1 MHPFLSQQRV
11 SQRVC
16 RPSPRGSR
24 GGCRAL
30 LLLALLAGCG
40 DVHFIPSP
48 FTPQDVE
55 LVYSAQEHI
64 TVMRWRVSATDL
76 TQTRF
81 ELLDPASGGYSA
93 IDFSQSVYT
102 GGLEPCG
109 DGFGTCGQYVVR
121 GQYSVPRSAHPIQAV
136 HDVYGVLPGVIP
148 MFRTVDP
155 TLSLASF
162 FHAHND
168 MVYVN
173 ITDPVAADGP
183 YKYPRA
189 YERTMWPT
197 TGLCVSE
204 VPPDDVS
211 FSPLDATGGF
221 PPPLPLTDNGRYC
234 VATRPI
240 PTDGGDATMVQ
251 VRIETLPELVSGTQ
265 IFDPPVERSPIVYQI
280 VLDLEIPVPDRC
292 ADVIQKIENLTDRYM
307 VGGSAAVKKLPT
319 INLAANGSSQCAQ
332 TNDRTVA
339 AAQVADQVKQAI
351 ASLDGVH
358 QQYHFMYFN
367 NLDAPLPTP
376 LVTSLQSLFDAL
388 ARSPTGY
395 QLGTYSWI
403 FNPGAAYVTTSSIL
417 HWWAYWPWK
426 TADDMFAM
434 MLADYGRRSL
444 PYTTQQHDPYEPV
457 PLLSDADVATYE
469 NDLVKICTASPGVQP
484 VSTNPVAQPI
494 VTPSWPISSADP
506 PSYWV
511 TLNQQIVVAAGQFVE
526 QSAIVNYQICTR
538 YCTGH
543 GFVDTT
549 GYGQRSW
556 ADTYACAS
564 KEN

>member
-1 MHPFLSQQRV
+1 
-11 SQRVC
+11 
-16 RPSPRGSR
+16 
-24 GGCRAL
+24 L

-55 LVYSAQEHI
+55 LIYSPQELI
-64 TVMRWRVSATDL
+64 TVMRWRVSATPL
-76 TQTRF
+76 TETRF
-81 ELLDPASGGYSA
+81 ELLDPQSGGYSP

-109 DGFGTCGQYVVR
+109 DGYGTCAQYVVR
-121 GQYSVPRSAHPIQAV
+121 GQYTVPASAHPIQAV

-148 MFRTVDP
+148 TFRTVQP

-168 MVYVN
+168 MVYLN
-173 ITDPVAADGP
+173 ITDPVAGEGP
-183 YKYPRA
+183 YKYPRS

-211 FSPLDATGGF
+211 FSPLDASGGL
-221 PPPLPLTDNGRYC
+221 PPPLPLTDTGTYC

-240 PTDGGDATMVQ
+240 PADGGDATMVQ
-251 VRIETLPELVSGTQ
+251 VRIATLPELISGTQ

-292 ADVIQKIENLTDRYM
+292 ADVIQKIESLTNRYM
-307 VGGSAAVKKLPT
+307 VGGGAPVVKLPT

-332 TNDRTVA
+332 TNERTVA
-339 AAQVADQVKQAI
+339 AADVADQVKQAI
-351 ASLDGVH
+351 TTLTGEH

-367 NLDAPLPTP
+367 NLDAPLPGP
-376 LVTSLQSLFDAL
+376 LVTSMQSLFDAL
-388 ARSPTGY
+388 AQSPAGY
-395 QLGTYSWI
+395 KVGLYSWI
-403 FNPGAAYVTTSSIL
+403 FNPGVAYVQTSSVL
-417 HWWAYWPWK
+417 RWWAYWPWK

-434 MLADYGRRSL
+434 MLQDYGRRSL
-444 PYTTQQHDPYEPV
+444 PYTSQMHKYYDPV
-457 PLLSDADVATYE
+457 QLLSPTDVAAYE
-469 NDLVKICTASPGVQP
+469 TDLIKICTSSPGVQP
-484 VSTNPVAQPI
+484 VSNDPPLQPI
-494 VTPSWPISSADP
+494 ATPSWPISSADP
-506 PSYWV
+506 PSYLV
-511 TLNQQIVVAAGQFVE
+511 MLNQQEVVAAGQFVE

-549 GYGQRSW
+549 GYGQDSW
-556 ADTYACAS
+556 SETYACAS
-564 KEN
+564 KDN